1 MPLCTEEGLGLGS
14 TPPFPSSL
22 THTTHSELKRLL
34 ILSDTIW
41 ESFEL
46 PGRSIRVTFT
56 HKVRRKRN
64 RILILIG
71 LFLSMLKYSGMEVIM
86 AWHSGHIW
94 MTRWGFP
101 KIHLLLCV
109 VLIAHSIAHD
119 ILIFFITFMGI
130 QMQLIERNYLFSDYK
145 KNKIRSFR

>member
-71 LFLSMLKYSGMEVIM
+71 LFLSMLKHSGMEVIM

-101 KIHLLLCV
+101 KYIFYCKVCVCGILLVAASLA
-109 VLIAHSIAHD
+109 LHM
-119 ILIFFITFMGI
+119 TFW
-130 QMQLIERNYLFSDYK
+130 YFS
-145 KNKIRSFR
+145 